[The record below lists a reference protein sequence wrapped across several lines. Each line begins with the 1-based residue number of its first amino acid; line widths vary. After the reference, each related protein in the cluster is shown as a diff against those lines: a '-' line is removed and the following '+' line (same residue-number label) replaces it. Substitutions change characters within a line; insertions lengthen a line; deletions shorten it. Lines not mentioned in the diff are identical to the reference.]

1 VGNRTQVIEN
11 SGRTVNYLYDALNR
25 LTQEAIV
32 DPSLGNRT
40 IDYTF
45 DLVGNRLSRND
56 SVAGVTSY
64 VYDANNRL
72 TQTTLGSVVTEF
84 TYDDNGSMIRR
95 SNSSETSVYSWVSDG
110 ENRLASVTTTQG
122 NLTKQVEFLYDAQ
135 GTRVAVIEDGDRT
148 NYLTGWSLPQVLLEY
163 DEQGNILKD
172 YAYGDGLIR
181 SRTGGTEVFYHMD
194 GLGSTRMLTDATG
207 NVSDRYNYDAYGVL
221 LTHAGA
227 NNNSFLFAGEQ
238 RDSATGLDYLRARY
252 YDPDLGRFISK
263 DPFSGFITDPMSQ
276 HDYQYAHAN
285 PVRFTDPTGYF
296 SLGELGAA
304 VAVAGVLSSF
314 AWSTAYIISD
324 ETVMEEDVYGLYGQW
339 GMGFAQGISGGLITD
354 IYSSITGETI
364 KPQNDFMWQMG
375 FMAGAS
381 LLFGAGF
388 AVGARVTTSVGLAS
402 WVALTDGY
410 AAGKGIIGLSDGKWE
425 QNDVWNLLSLLP
437 IAGPL
442 LGSASRGITAMRAA
456 NRGGTVGSAAN
467 TTGKQI
473 DRVTRELT
481 EVTTKVETGGTP
493 APNVVPDP
501 IPGRS
506 NDPVPTTPEQPK
518 SCFIAGTDILT
529 PEGMKDIETIKIGDL
544 VVSDDPNTPGEIE
557 TRRVVETYVRQV
569 TTLIDLYIDG
579 QVITTTEEH
588 PFWVPE
594 LGWVKA
600 KDLQEG
606 TLVQTNHETFLDID
620 KIERREGDFTVYN
633 FQVEEF
639 HSYFVSDLG
648 ILVHNNNYSNINPVA
663 KDFTDKVLEDPKSLW
678 EKSADEIIKVFQDAG
693 YGAELKNPKPGTSGL
708 AQPIKISG
716 YNGID
721 QIQVHPGGSDTLH
734 QGSYIKISSSTN
746 GIIKV
751 VDRNTYLPTPGD
763 KATIVYINE

>member
-1 VGNRTQVIEN
+1 
-11 SGRTVNYLYDALNR
+11 VN
-25 LTQEAIV
+25 
-32 DPSLGNRT
+32 
-40 IDYTF
+40 
-45 DLVGNRLSRND
+45 
-56 SVAGVTSY
+56 
-64 VYDANNRL
+64 
-72 TQTTLGSVVTEF
+72 
-84 TYDDNGSMIRR
+84 
-95 SNSSETSVYSWVSDG
+95 
-110 ENRLASVTTTQG
+110 
-122 NLTKQVEFLYDAQ
+122 
-135 GTRVAVIEDGDRT
+135 GT
-148 NYLTGWSLPQVLLEY
+148 
-163 DEQGNILKD
+163 
-172 YAYGDGLIR
+172 
-181 SRTGGTEVFYHMD
+181 
-194 GLGSTRMLTDATG
+194 
-207 NVSDRYNYDAYGVL
+207 VSDRYNYDAYGVL
-221 LTHAGA
+221 LTHAGT
-227 NNNSFLFAGEQ
+227 NNSSFLFAGEQ

-263 DPFSGFITDPMSQ
+263 DPFSGVITDPMSQ

-296 SLGELGAA
+296 SMGELGAA

-324 ETVMEEDVYGLYGQW
+324 ENVMAEDVYGLYGQW

-354 IYSSITGETI
+354 IYSSLTGETL

-388 AVGARVTTSVGLAS
+388 AVGARVTTNVGLAS

-442 LGSASRGITAMRAA
+442 LGSASMGITAMRAA

-473 DRVTRELT
+473 DRVARELT
-481 EVTTKVETGGTP
+481 EVTTKVETGGNP
-493 APNVVPDP
+493 ATKDPSPSGTGLPEPLPTNDP
-501 IPGRS
+501 IP
-506 NDPVPTTPEQPK
+506 TTPDKPK
-518 SCFIAGTDILT
+518 ACFIAGTDILT
-529 PEGMKDIETIKIGDL
+529 PGGTKDIETIQVGDL
-544 VVSDDPNTPGEIE
+544 VIADDPNTPGEIE
-557 TRRVVETYVRQV
+557 ARRVVETYIRQV

-579 QVITTTEEH
+579 QTITTTEEH
-588 PFWVPE
+588 PFWVPD

-648 ILVHNNNYSNINPVA
+648 ILVHNNNYLDDDDIWNDDPLNQPVR
-663 KDFTDKVLEDPKSLW
+663 DPVG
-678 EKSADEIIKVFQDAG
+678 E
-693 YGAELKNPKPGTSGL
+693 
-708 AQPIKISG
+708 
-716 YNGID
+716 
-721 QIQVHPGGSDTLH
+721 
-734 QGSYIKISSSTN
+734 
-746 GIIKV
+746 V
-751 VDRNTYLPTPGD
+751 VDHILKDHPERLEELGLNGPEDLQNLLDNLEKYGD
-763 KATIVYINE
+763 KWTKPDGTVAHVDPETGTVYIDNDAKPTIFQPTRPYNEYLSDNGYSPN